1 MKIREYLF
9 HAYYHQFLTI
19 EADELTDK
27 LKNRIAIHEDDCY
40 AICTAYCAEDGA
52 VHFAVLSVG
61 PSWDYC
67 TRGLEKDEIYGIF
80 TMEEVAE
87 CEARLLDYELE
98 SFLKYA
104 SIFQL
109 HDRRSPAPGRVAD
122 SEAHVPPCARRADGC
137 RRRRLLDVSG
147 PLPVSHPRRS
157 ADQPRC
163 QSRTDLTIG

>member
-1 MKIREYLF
+1 MKIRDYLF

-61 PSWDYC
+61 PSWDDC

-80 TMEEVAE
+80 AMEEVAE
-87 CEARLLDYELE
+87 CEARLLDYDEAIARKGNAFLE
-98 SFLKYA
+98 KQENDVEEDVLFL
-104 SIFQL
+104 
-109 HDRRSPAPGRVAD
+109 
-122 SEAHVPPCARRADGC
+122 
-137 RRRRLLDVSG
+137 
-147 PLPVSHPRRS
+147 
-157 ADQPRC
+157 
-163 QSRTDLTIG
+163 RTDERLSSRGTFIRIGMIS